1 MSENSMTDARAGYL
15 AASGTGDSVLAPSWQ
30 GILAVYCGDIRIEGE
45 GAATVYLKA
54 SLLP

>member
-15 AASGTGDSVLAPSWQ
+15 AASGTGDSVPAPSWQ

-45 GAATVYLKA
+45 GAGTVYLKA